1 MREALTYYEEEPP
14 KKLCVESGKLVLK
27 ETRRQEEQR
36 RLQTLLI
43 SVRRVRNN
51 LFHGEKIGVLLEGD
65 SPRDVKLLEHGLTIL
80 YACLSL
86 STELRNKFYAEA
98 ELEEEEE

>member
-1 MREALTYYEEEPP
+1 MPRP
-14 KKLCVESGKLVLK
+14 KDQK
-27 ETRRQEEQR
+27 
-36 RLQTLLI
+36 RLQTLLG
-43 SVRRVRNN
+43 SVKRVRNN

-98 ELEEEEE
+98 ELEEEEEE